1 MKQYAIPCIISLL
14 VGALYNIVD
23 QIFIANASYLGS
35 YGNAANTVVFPLTV
49 VALAIAVM
57 VGDGCCAF
65 VSMALGR
72 SEMDKAKRSVGNAVI
87 MILVGSLVL
96 TVVYLISQ
104 LSFDYAW
111 YAAIVAGAAAEII
124 VTFFCAAAFGTE
136 LNIIM
141 TNVGIII
148 GTLLAVFLQFM
159 KCAVDYSRKE
169 YIQFEDDDYYY
180 IDPMESDYTTGN
192 TKLPIGTYLV
202 QPDSQER
209 VQVGNTGV
217 LKGVY
222 NINKGYTQFRQ
233 INILYQNEEYAL
245 VEQGTSYGLT
255 VYDHIVLN
263 GSAVDE
269 DQIIY

>member
-1 MKQYAIPCIISLL
+1 
-14 VGALYNIVD
+14 
-23 QIFIANASYLGS
+23 
-35 YGNAANTVVFPLTV
+35 
-49 VALAIAVM
+49 
-57 VGDGCCAF
+57 
-65 VSMALGR
+65 
-72 SEMDKAKRSVGNAVI
+72 
-87 MILVGSLVL
+87 
-96 TVVYLISQ
+96 
-104 LSFDYAW
+104 
-111 YAAIVAGAAAEII
+111 
-124 VTFFCAAAFGTE
+124 
-136 LNIIM
+136 M
-141 TNVGIII
+141 TI
-148 GTLLAVFLQFM
+148 
-159 KCAVDYSRKE
+159 Y
-169 YIQFEDDDYYY
+169 YEDDDYYY

-202 QPDSQER
+202 QTDSQER

-233 INILYQNEEYAL
+233 INILYNRSLTGNHALYPILL